1 MSDDNDSSERDE
13 ISRNYEETVTGD
25 DEESDERDLMVE
37 SKEDALESE
46 ESENDE
52 RDQIEYPE
60 ELKRIDSQK

>member
-1 MSDDNDSSERDE
+1 MSDYKDSVERYE
-13 ISRNYEETVTGD
+13 ISKNYEETVTVD
-25 DEESDERDLMVE
+25 YDESDERDLMVE

-60 ELKRIDSQK
+60 SLKRIDRQK